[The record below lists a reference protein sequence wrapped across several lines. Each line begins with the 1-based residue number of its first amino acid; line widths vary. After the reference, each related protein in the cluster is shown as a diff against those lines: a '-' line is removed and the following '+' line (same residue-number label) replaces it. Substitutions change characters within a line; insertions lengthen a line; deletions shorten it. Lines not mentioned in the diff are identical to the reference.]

1 MALDRE
7 QLQYTA
13 PGARIRISDKLSDV
27 WWSLL
32 IRGLLAIGL
41 AIALFFWPQATLALF
56 IRLIG
61 LYVLFDGVLNLVGAL
76 RIRAFGA
83 YLVPGLISIA
93 IGLILLFWPN
103 MTGRLLL
110 TIVGVWL
117 LFQGGVLFWAVRQSN
132 PGDPDRGMTMGI
144 GAVTAIIGLV
154 LVAWPSSGLVAIS
167 WAIAIAVLL
176 VGLLLFSLGLR
187 LRQVEKRFDGPGKRM
202 G

>member
-13 PGARIRISDKLSDV
+13 TGARIRISDKLSDV

-61 LYVLFDGVLNLVGAL
+61 LYVLFDGVLYLMFAL

-83 YLVPGLISIA
+83 YLVPGLIIIA
-93 IGLILLFWPN
+93 I
-103 MTGRLLL
+103 
-110 TIVGVWL
+110 
-117 LFQGGVLFWAVRQSN
+117 
-132 PGDPDRGMTMGI
+132 
-144 GAVTAIIGLV
+144 
-154 LVAWPSSGLVAIS
+154 
-167 WAIAIAVLL
+167 
-176 VGLLLFSLGLR
+176 
-187 LRQVEKRFDGPGKRM
+187 
-202 G
+202 